1 MERGLSEIPP
11 DVAEKIVV
19 LHYPPF
25 NSDLTPNSFAR
36 CLKEHKVDTLVY
48 GHIHSGG
55 YMEGNVHGI
64 RYHLVSV
71 DHTGF
76 RPVLIRK

>member
-1 MERGLSEIPP
+1 M
-11 DVAEKIVV
+11 

-25 NSDLTPNSFAR
+25 NSDLSPNMFADV
-36 CLKEHKVDTLVY
+36 LKEHNVDILVY

-55 YMEGNVHGI
+55 YMEGDVDGI

-76 RPVLIRK
+76 RPVLIK